1 MDSFKQTSTGFLY
14 NPDLSTNSESE
25 LSGILEIHVHHAR
38 NIHNICIYDNQ
49 DVYAKFSLT
58 YNPDEAISTRIIN
71 GGGKN
76 PDFNDDLVM
85 KVSQVDSILK
95 CEIWMLSRAKALM
108 EDQLLGF
115 TLVPISSVVGKGKI
129 TQEFSLSS
137 TDLFHSP
144 AGIVKLSIFLN
155 TTNPIL
161 VSNNPSCS
169 PSSSSSSISS
179 EVVLLDRNTSQIVL
193 DPVEYSRIEFPEIS
207 LVKENQEM
215 VSQYFDLG
223 GSFLQLAAFHSRHD
237 DQQRQPE
244 NDYEMAAINPSE
256 EDDDDELVDDH
267 DSNISPKENIQNSW
281 FLSSSMTSSLSDE
294 RNSAGSSPDKK
305 INDLKNNDNK
315 KDSIKKEDE
324 ERKEPHVVFSA
335 PLGNIIKIDAEQSA
349 MQQQIVDMYM
359 RSMQQFTESL
369 AKMKLPLDLDKAG
382 QKDHVLQ
389 DHGSSS
395 DMNNKRKENSRV
407 FYGSRAFF

>member
-14 NPDLSTNSESE
+14 NSNLSTDSESE
-25 LSGILEIHVHHAR
+25 LSGVLEIHVHHAR
-38 NIHNICIYDNQ
+38 NIHNICIYNNQ

-76 PDFNDDLVM
+76 PDFNEDLVM

-115 TLVPISSVVGKGKI
+115 ALVPISSVVGKGKI
-129 TQEFSLSS
+129 TQDFSLSS

-144 AGIVKLSIFLN
+144 AGIVKLSLFLN
-155 TTNPIL
+155 TNNLIS

-169 PSSSSSSISS
+169 PSSSSSISS
-179 EVVLLDRNTSQIVL
+179 EVVLLDRNTSQVIL

-207 LVKENQEM
+207 LVQENQEM

-223 GSFLQLAAFHSRHD
+223 GSFLQLAAFHSHHHD
-237 DQQRQPE
+237 DQQQPQD
-244 NDYEMAAINPSE
+244 DYEMAAINPSE
-256 EDDDDELVDDH
+256 DD
-267 DSNISPKENIQNSW
+267 DSNISPKQNSW
-281 FLSSSMTSSLSDE
+281 FLSSSMTSSLSDD
-294 RNSAGSSPDKK
+294 RNSADSSPDKQ
-305 INDLKNNDNK
+305 INDNK

-324 ERKEPHVVFSA
+324 ELKEPHVVFTA
-335 PLGNIIKIDAEQSA
+335 PLGNIIKIDAEQSG

-369 AKMKLPLDLDKAG
+369 AKMKLPLDLDKAD
-382 QKDHVLQ
+382 QKDH
-389 DHGSSS
+389 GSSSS
-395 DMNNKRKENSRV
+395 DMNNNRKENSRV

>member
-1 MDSFKQTSTGFLY
+1 
-14 NPDLSTNSESE
+14 
-25 LSGILEIHVHHAR
+25 
-38 NIHNICIYDNQ
+38 
-49 DVYAKFSLT
+49 
-58 YNPDEAISTRIIN
+58 
-71 GGGKN
+71 
-76 PDFNDDLVM
+76 M
-85 KVSQVDSILK
+85 KVPQVDSILK

-115 TLVPISSVVGKGKI
+115 ALVPISSVVGKGKI
-129 TQEFSLSS
+129 TQDFSLSS

-144 AGIVKLSIFLN
+144 AGIVKLSLFLN
-155 TTNPIL
+155 TTDPIS

-169 PSSSSSSISS
+169 PSSSSSISS

-237 DQQRQPE
+237 DQHQQPE

-256 EDDDDELVDDH
+256 EDDDEELVDDH
-267 DSNISPKENIQNSW
+267 DSNISPKESTQNSW
-281 FLSSSMTSSLSDE
+281 FLSSSMTSSLSDD

-315 KDSIKKEDE
+315 KVSIKKEDE

-369 AKMKLPLDLDKAG
+369 AKMKLPLDLDKAD